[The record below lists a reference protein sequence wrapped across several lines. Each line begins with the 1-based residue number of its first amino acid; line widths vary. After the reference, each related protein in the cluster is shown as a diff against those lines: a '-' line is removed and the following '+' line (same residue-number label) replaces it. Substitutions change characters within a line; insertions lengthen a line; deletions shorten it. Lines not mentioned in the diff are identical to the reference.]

1 MTFMFFPHA
10 LDSIIPTRRAE
21 QSPQLLSV
29 QAGVKFKIRYI
40 GWEKWDLHV

>member
-1 MTFMFFPHA
+1 MSDDLLPSLFFA
-10 LDSIIPTRRAE
+10 
-21 QSPQLLSV
+21 QLLSV